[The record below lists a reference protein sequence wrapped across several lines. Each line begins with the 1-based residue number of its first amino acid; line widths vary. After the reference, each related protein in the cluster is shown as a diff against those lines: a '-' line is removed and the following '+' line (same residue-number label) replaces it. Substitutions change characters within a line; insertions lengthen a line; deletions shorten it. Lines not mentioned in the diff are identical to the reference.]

1 MPSRDELIALAKAEA
16 AAQGLDPTLV
26 CAVCE
31 QESSW
36 YPWAM
41 RYEPAFYERYVRP
54 LGLSPTESTLRS
66 FSFGLMQIMGQTAR
80 ELGFKAR
87 SLGELLDPSQCVH
100 YGCLKLAACLR
111 LADGD
116 VQAGLLKYNGGSNP
130 DYPSQ
135 VMARMA
141 SYPPGT

>member
-31 QESSW
+31 QESGWDSW
-36 YPWAM
+36 AI
-41 RYEPAFYERYVRP
+41 RYEDAFWQKYESH
-54 LGLSPTESTLRS
+54 LSIAPTEGRARA
-66 FSFGLMQIMGQTAR
+66 FSWGLMQIMGQTAR

-87 SLGELLDPSQCVH
+87 SLGELLDCQVGLH
-100 YGCLKLAACLR
+100 FGCLKLAACLR